1 MGFTRQELMEAERQI
16 DSTLRKLQKVFETL
30 RTKEEPGRYQ
40 SQITLTERRI
50 QAFSI
55 ARDLIRRELEKEA
68 DYHFPVIA
76 AGKTGQ
82 PNGRQQNGRA
92 GCGRDR
98 IVGIIQ

>member
-68 DYHFPVIA
+68 D
-76 AGKTGQ
+76 
-82 PNGRQQNGRA
+82 
-92 GCGRDR
+92 
-98 IVGIIQ
+98 

>member
-16 DSTLRKLQKVFETL
+16 DSTLQKVFETL

-68 DYHFPVIA
+68 D
-76 AGKTGQ
+76 
-82 PNGRQQNGRA
+82 
-92 GCGRDR
+92 
-98 IVGIIQ
+98 